1 MMGVESVAYH
11 RETVM
16 GRADDHPGL
25 AVSYYASHG
34 ETPLAW
40 GGSGAE
46 ALGLVGAVMDAQYD
60 RVFGPGGFSDPTTGT
75 RLVSTSRP
83 GIELVVS
90 AHKSVAV
97 LGVLGWA
104 EEMHAILDV
113 ETDATLG
120 FLDDWVRAG
129 EG

>member
-34 ETPLAW
+34 ETPLGW

-46 ALGLVGAVMDAQYD
+46 ALGLVGLCD
-60 RVFGPGGFSDPTTGT
+60 G
-75 RLVSTSRP
+75 RP
-83 GIELVVS
+83 VRRR
-90 AHKSVAV
+90 
-97 LGVLGWA
+97 
-104 EEMHAILDV
+104 
-113 ETDATLG
+113 
-120 FLDDWVRAG
+120 VRAG
-129 EG
+129 RVP